1 MRISRAYTVHIYRIR
16 AHSLIYT
23 QTQQIYP
30 YPSSTSFGTS
40 LPFIIPPLH
49 TPCPTS
55 SAVRIV
61 FLVFFASIQCM
72 WG

>member
-30 YPSSTSFGTS
+30 YPLSTSFGTS
-40 LPFIIPPLH
+40 LPSIIPPF
-49 TPCPTS
+49 PTS
-55 SAVRIV
+55 SAVRID
-61 FLVFFASIQCM
+61 FLFFFASIQCM